1 MKSLEA
7 NKAHF
12 AQKCMKICRQFI
24 PTVMLVRTVGINRSL
39 YDASSMEDL

>member
-12 AQKCMKICRQFI
+12 AQKCMKMYRQFI
-24 PTVMLVRTVGINRSL
+24 PTIALIRIVGINHSL
-39 YDASSMEDL
+39 YDASSMEDV